1 MGYREMRRS
10 RYRPPEHWVLSSKST
25 YECDH
30 PLYSKCTL
38 YWDGEIGLAVVQER
52 FNTKT
57 KTSWIGPIDPWLVDD
72 IKQQSGWK
80 TYFKE
85 NAAKGVNGLYPTVT
99 IRKLMRDLGM
109 KSMPSSTYE
118 EARMEYLTLGKVP
131 TLKGE

>member
-1 MGYREMRRS
+1 MGYREMRKS
-10 RYRPPEHWVLSSKST
+10 RYSPPEHWVLSNKST

-38 YWDGEIGLAVVQER
+38 YWDGEVGLAVVQER

-72 IKQQSGWK
+72 IKQQDGWEN
-80 TYFKE
+80 YFKE
-85 NAAKGVNGLYPTVT
+85 HAAKGINGLYPTV
-99 IRKLMRDLGM
+99 RVRELMRDLGM
-109 KSMPSSTYE
+109 KSMPSSTHE
-118 EARMEYLTLGKVP
+118 EARLEYLTLGRVP